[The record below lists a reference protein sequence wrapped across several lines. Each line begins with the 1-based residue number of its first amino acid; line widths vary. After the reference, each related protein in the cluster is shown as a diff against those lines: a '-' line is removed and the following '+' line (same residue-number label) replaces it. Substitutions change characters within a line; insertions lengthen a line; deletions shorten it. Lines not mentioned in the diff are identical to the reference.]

1 MLTRPLLW
9 QFKLQCLNQL
19 VPSGEVPPR
28 HKRWKIIKALARLG
42 LGKREL
48 RFMKWQD
55 LHSDKRRYNRVV
67 TTDLQPWLATMY
79 PRLVRLD
86 PDVANNNLTIVSD
99 YLGIQVGI
107 RPHETERLM
116 VLTFV
121 PFIRVEQVCN
131 LLQVEEEPTKYRFQS
146 DCGRFWYAGE
156 CSQHYFLVF
165 VDDRDAPLLKCVLRT
180 MLKLNHIIVLD
191 EPATPPR
198 VSYAHA

>member
-1 MLTRPLLW
+1 MLTGPLLW

-28 HKRWKIIKALARLG
+28 HKRWKMIKALAKLG

-55 LHSDKRRYNRVV
+55 LHSDERRYNRVV

-79 PRLVRLD
+79 PRLVRLV

-99 YLGIQVGI
+99 YLEIQVGI

-121 PFIRVEQVCN
+121 PFIRVERACN
-131 LLQVEEEPTKYRFQS
+131 LLQVEEEPTNYRFQS

-156 CSQHYFLVF
+156 CSQHNFLVY
-165 VDDRDAPLLKCVLRT
+165 VDDRDAPLLKSVLRT
-180 MLKLNHIIVLD
+180 MLKLDHIIVLD
-191 EPATPPR
+191 EPPTPPR
-198 VSYAHA
+198 VSYAQA